1 MCKVLRPALPPSA
14 RLILFIPRRPL
25 FRDHERAALSRVRS
39 TAKPLALDYASGSDK
54 SGTGG
59 GDIKSIV
66 KDRFGT
72 RIEEARRNAD
82 RFIPL
87 SPFPPAGGG
96 GGRKRK
102 KVNNVCLN

>member
-1 MCKVLRPALPPSA
+1 
-14 RLILFIPRRPL
+14 
-25 FRDHERAALSRVRS
+25 VRS
-39 TAKPLALDYASGSDK
+39 TAKPLALDNESAGVIKAGD
-54 SGTGG
+54 

-66 KDRFGT
+66 KDRFRT
-72 RIEEARRNAD
+72 RIEEARRIAD